1 MPSIAQQDYIIIA
14 PKEGRALNQ
23 DAAAMGQLKKA
34 VLNGTSFDCLLK
46 HFQEPLANTLDRVLG
61 IGIDGSSGG
70 AAIHISNIADNSVEV
85 LELLYT
91 PEQYSG
97 LATVQEAEDIELG
110 EVLTEMPSLVK
121 ANSGL
126 IENILVENAGGY
138 LICVNGKYL
147 IVTGEETI
155 TALAI
160 SDEGPGE
167 SDGFVN
173 ISWEDAQKL
182 IGLPIV

>member
-14 PKEGRALNQ
+14 PKEGRALAD

-46 HFQEPLANTLDRVLG
+46 DPTSAESGLTRVIYTDA
-61 IGIDGSSGG
+61 IGVAFIDPSDDVVNN
-70 AAIHISNIADNSVEV
+70 ISPE
-85 LELLYT
+85 YT
-91 PEQYSG
+91 PDQYSG
-97 LATVQEAEDIELG
+97 LAAVQEAEDIIIG

-121 ANSGL
+121 TNTGL

-173 ISWEDAQKL
+173 ISWDDAQKL
-182 IGLPIV
+182 IGLPLA